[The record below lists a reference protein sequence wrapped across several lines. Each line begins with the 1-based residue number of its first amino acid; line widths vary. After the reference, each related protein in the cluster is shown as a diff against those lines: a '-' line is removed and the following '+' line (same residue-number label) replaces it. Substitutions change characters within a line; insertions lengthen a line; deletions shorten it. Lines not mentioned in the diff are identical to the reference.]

1 MKAMSQAAAWPTPQ
15 DYNEAVQAPRLN
27 FDDPDLRDGVAD
39 VTPLG
44 LPLPITG
51 GFASVYSIRT
61 ASKRWAVRC
70 FLRDFSDHQQ
80 RYTEIG
86 RHLAAAQLPYTVD
99 FRFLERGIRVRGHWY
114 PVLKMEWIEGS
125 TFQEVIEANIQ
136 NPTALSDLAERWIRM
151 LAALKKHGIAH
162 GDLQHGNVLIAGGD
176 FRLIDYDGM
185 YVPAFAGM
193 PSHEVGHRNYQ
204 HPGRTENDF
213 GPHID
218 NFSGWVIY
226 LTLMALSVDPS
237 LWRRYGGDQEHL
249 LFQKQDFDQP
259 RFSRLMRSLQHIRD
273 DRVQKYVPLFV
284 SYLGM
289 RLSSIACPADAIG
302 APAKKRAPRH
312 VPLPHWSRENQLD
325 LFVAKAAVE
334 SNTETKADTAAAAA
348 DAAAASAA
356 AADVSAGTHES
367 MSDAAGLGSGAE
379 ESPALPD
386 AIPLHPKVAPE
397 RVLTVSY
404 TAVIATLIGLAARG
418 VLPGMETS
426 VVVLAGFACAVTCL
440 GCSYLALDEVRA
452 KFLVW
457 LSVELQRNRYSLMQ
471 IGVGTVVKRMS
482 AVDTR
487 ETDEMRHFTDKEVAQ
502 VRWEQDRIAEV
513 KRTLGSWIDE
523 LKARRK
529 ALDTAEAAEVADL
542 LAKLQAEHDALLK
555 EGDFLAAA
563 PTHSLRGRDLRKFNQ
578 WRNRLDELR
587 QAGPPLAIPAS
598 ERLRIRKKYDME
610 RRMIRRSESF
620 ARHNARNKIV
630 GIRQTREQRHQRL
643 ELKRGVV
650 RRRFERRKNRL
661 QGVIDRGNS
670 WAGRQAVE
678 LAQGRLEVSRYR
690 DIRFS
695 KYLRS
700 VVGI

>member
-1 MKAMSQAAAWPTPQ
+1 MKALSHAATWPTPQ
-15 DYNEAVQAPRLN
+15 DYNEAIQAPRLN
-27 FDDPDLRDGVAD
+27 FDDADLRDGVAD
-39 VTPLG
+39 VSPLG

-51 GFASVYSIRT
+51 GFASVYSIRSG
-61 ASKRWAVRC
+61 SKRWAVRC

-80 RYTEIG
+80 RYAEIG

-99 FRFLERGIRVRGHWY
+99 FRFLEQGIRVRGQWY

-136 NPTALSDLAERWIRM
+136 NPTALADLAQRWIKM
-151 LAALKKHGIAH
+151 LAALKKQGIAH

-185 YVPAFAGM
+185 FVPAFAGM
-193 PSHEVGHRNYQ
+193 SSHEVGHRNYQ

-218 NFSGWVIY
+218 NFSGWVVY

-237 LWRRYGGDQEHL
+237 LWRRYGGSQEHL
-249 LFQKQDFDQP
+249 LFQKEDFDQP
-259 RFSRLMRSLQHIRD
+259 RFSRLMRSLQHIQD

-289 RLSSIACPADAIG
+289 RLPSIACPADAVG
-302 APAKKRAPRH
+302 APARKRGPRH

-325 LFVAKAAVE
+325 LFVPK
-334 SNTETKADTAAAAA
+334 TAAGPGAEPKEAAA
-348 DAAAASAA
+348 TDTDAAAAV
-356 AADVSAGTHES
+356 DVPAGTKEVI
-367 MSDAAGLGSGAE
+367 SDAAGGGSTAG

-418 VLPGMETS
+418 VLPAMETS
-426 VVVLAGFACAVTCL
+426 LVVMAGFVCAVTCL

-457 LSVELQRNRYSLMQ
+457 LSLELQRNRYSLMQ
-471 IGVGTVVKRMS
+471 FGVGTVVKRMS
-482 AVDTR
+482 AVDAR
-487 ETDEMRHFTDKEVAQ
+487 ETDEMLRFTDKEVGQ
-502 VRWEQDRIAEV
+502 FRWEQDRIAEV

-523 LKARRK
+523 LKARRT
-529 ALDTAEAAEVADL
+529 ALDTAEAGEVADL
-542 LAKLQAEHDALLK
+542 LAKLQAEHEAVLK
-555 EGDFLAAA
+555 EGDFLATA

-587 QAGPPLAIPAS
+587 QAGPPQSLPA
-598 ERLRIRKKYDME
+598 EDRLRIRKKYDME
-610 RRMIRRSESF
+610 RRIIRRSESF
-620 ARHNARNKIV
+620 ARHSARNKIV
-630 GIRQTREQRHQRL
+630 GICHTRERRHQKL
-643 ELKRGVV
+643 ESKRGAV
-650 RRRFERRKNRL
+650 RSRFERRKNRL
-661 QGVIDRGNS
+661 QGVIDRGNLS
-670 WAGRQAVE
+670 VGRRAVE
-678 LAQGRLEVSRYR
+678 LAQGRLEMSRYR

-695 KYLRS
+695 SYLRR
-700 VVGI
+700 VVGL